1 MARLSESDVKIVQN
15 ALGLTADGILGPKTL
30 QAMIDFLSKHGAI
43 PAAEE
48 KTPESRP
55 ETETAQDTDTFVH
68 DKVVKIVTVFETG
81 SPEGNYSCVSIYKD
95 GGGGAY
101 KQITYGKTQ
110 TTQDGHLDK
119 LLTSYIDSFGDEPL
133 TDTAETIKAALPTKN
148 KRSLCTDKKFIAAL
162 KEAGKEERMKE
173 VQDRFFDETYYA
185 PAEKW
190 FKTNGFTLP
199 LSMLVIFDS
208 FIHSGG
214 ILSFLRNRFAEKVP
228 ADGGDEKTW
237 IRSYVTIRKVWLAAH
252 TNKILRNT
260 VYRMDTMQRA
270 IKAGNWDLKKS
281 VNANGVI
288 VK

>member
-1 MARLSESDVKIVQN
+1 MTRLPESDVKIVQN
-15 ALGLTADGILGPKTL
+15 ALGLSADGILGPKTL
-30 QAMIDFLSKHGAI
+30 QAMIEFLRKHGAI
-43 PAAEE
+43 PVEE
-48 KTPESRP
+48 EQKEPVEVPAT
-55 ETETAQDTDTFVH
+55 TDDFVH

-119 LLTSYIDSFGDEPL
+119 LLNSYIDSFGDEPL
-133 TDTAETIKAALPTKN
+133 TEAAKTIRAALPTKT
-148 KRSLCTDKKFIAAL
+148 KRTLCSDKKFIAAL
-162 KEAGKEERMKE
+162 KEAGKEERMKK
-173 VQDRFFDETYYA
+173 VQDKFFDETYYA

-190 FKTNGFTLP
+190 FKSSGFTLP

-228 ADGGDEKTW
+228 SAGGDEKAW
-237 IRSYVTIRKVWLAAH
+237 IRSYVTIRRNWLSCH
-252 TNKILRNT
+252 SNKILRNT
-260 VYRMDTMQRA
+260 VYRMDTMQQA
-270 IKAGNWDLKKS
+270 IKAGNWDLKKP
-281 VNANGVI
+281 VNANGVV

>member
-1 MARLSESDVKIVQN
+1 MTRLPESDVKIVQN
-15 ALGLTADGILGPKTL
+15 ALGLSADGILGPKTL
-30 QAMIDFLSKHGAI
+30 QAMIEFLRKHGAI
-43 PAAEE
+43 PAEEEQKEPAEV
-48 KTPESRP
+48 PA
-55 ETETAQDTDTFVH
+55 TEDTFVH

-119 LLTSYIDSFGDEPL
+119 LLNSYIDSFGDDPL
-133 TDTAETIKAALPTKN
+133 TEAAKTIRAALPTKT
-148 KRSLCTDKKFIAAL
+148 KRILCADKKFIAAL
-162 KEAGKEERMKE
+162 KEAGKEERMKK
-173 VQDRFFDETYYA
+173 VQDKFFDETYYA

-190 FKTNGFTLP
+190 FKSTGFTLP

-228 ADGGDEKTW
+228 SAGGDEKAW
-237 IRSYVTIRKVWLAAH
+237 IRSYVTIRRNWLSCH
-252 TNKILRNT
+252 SNKILRNT
-260 VYRMDTMQRA
+260 VYRMDTMQQA
-270 IKAGNWDLKKS
+270 IKAGNWDLRKP
-281 VNANGVI
+281 VNANGVV

>member
-1 MARLSESDVKIVQN
+1 MTRLPESDVKIVQN
-15 ALGLTADGILGPKTL
+15 ALGLSADGILGPKTL
-30 QAMIDFLSKHGAI
+30 QAMIEFLRKHGAI
-43 PAAEE
+43 PAEEEQKEPAEVPA
-48 KTPESRP
+48 T
-55 ETETAQDTDTFVH
+55 TDDFVH

-119 LLTSYIDSFGDEPL
+119 LLNSYIDSFGDEPL
-133 TDTAETIKAALPTKN
+133 TDAAKTIRAALPTKT

-162 KEAGKEERMKE
+162 KEAGKEERMKK
-173 VQDRFFDETYYA
+173 VQDKFFDETYYA

-190 FKTNGFTLP
+190 FKSTGFTLP

-228 ADGGDEKTW
+228 SAGGDEKEW
-237 IRSYVTIRKVWLAAH
+237 IRSYVTIRRNWLSCH
-252 TNKILRNT
+252 SNKILRKT
-260 VYRMDTMQRA
+260 VYRMDTMLQA
-270 IKAGNWDLKKS
+270 IKAGNWDLKKP
-281 VNANGVI
+281 VNANGVV